1 MYLTSKNPVKW
12 VLFIYEYFISTYL
25 YFFIVPLCQKRGDT
39 MLNPTYLW
47 IKFRGQLMPVEKVL
61 KIIWSE
67 DDDNKEE

>member
-1 MYLTSKNPVKW
+1 
-12 VLFIYEYFISTYL
+12 
-25 YFFIVPLCQKRGDT
+25 

-47 IKFRGQLMPVEKVL
+47 IIFRNQLMPVEKAM